1 MENERVDH
9 LKTPTM
15 EERSLIFKQEP
26 EGATL
31 HGQAQ
36 LPLPNATS
44 LLIAHIRDEGSIG
57 MSRGEVGHAEVELDL
72 LKGGKKGCRVLHR
85 VELEKLR
92 PNDSGRWRWRRD
104 QRGRGRRWSMKNRR

>member
-15 EERSLIFKQEP
+15 EECPLIFKQEP

-31 HGQAQ
+31 HCQAQ

-44 LLIAHIRDEGSIG
+44 LLIANIRDEGPIG
-57 MSRGEVGHAEVELDL
+57 MSRGEVGHAKVELDL
-72 LKGGKKGCRVLHR
+72 LEGGKKGCRVLHR
-85 VELEKLR
+85 VELAKLG
-92 PNDSGRWRWRRD
+92 PNYSGRWRWRD
-104 QRGRGRRWSMKNRR
+104 QRGRGARWNRKNRR